1 MEEGEL
7 VLQKENK
14 QQKMTKDP
22 RDRKGNSVDSRGE
35 VEIRRPQR
43 PWAPDLKWMVLS
55 SHTMLQYGTRQEAM
69 PTT

>member
-22 RDRKGNSVDSRGE
+22 RDRKGNSVNSRGE
-35 VEIRRPQR
+35 VEICRPQR
-43 PWAPDLKWMVLS
+43 PWAPDLKLMVLP